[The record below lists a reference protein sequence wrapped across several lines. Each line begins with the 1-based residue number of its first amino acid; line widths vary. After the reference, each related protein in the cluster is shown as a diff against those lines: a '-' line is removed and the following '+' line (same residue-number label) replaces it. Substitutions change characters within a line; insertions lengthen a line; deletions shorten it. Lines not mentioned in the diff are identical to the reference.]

1 MGQKSWLE
9 PTGLYGLLF
18 VVVMLS
24 HAPCLGCLNSSCL
37 LRLVLYCVHPSGLLS
52 QALLFSLSLAFY
64 SSIPW
69 PFVKFA

>member
-24 HAPCLGCLNSSCL
+24 YAPYLGRSNSLCL
-37 LRLVLYCVHPSGLLS
+37 LRLVLYCVHPLGLHS
-52 QALLFSLSLAFY
+52 EALLFSFFPRSCFLFL
-64 SSIPW
+64 
-69 PFVKFA
+69 

>member
-24 HAPCLGCLNSSCL
+24 YAPYLGRSNSSCL
-37 LRLVLYCVHPSGLLS
+37 LRLVLYCVHPLGLLS
-52 QALLFSLSLAFY
+52 
-64 SSIPW
+64 
-69 PFVKFA
+69 